1 MASPLCPADRW
12 LPSLEPYAPAPEL
25 APETIRLAFNESAL
39 GPFPAALEA
48 LAAHLATQAGRYPE
62 ADGRLIERLA
72 AIHHLPPEMIVV
84 GNGGDA
90 IIGYVTA
97 AYLRPGDDLI
107 TGWPSFPTYVID
119 AAKQAARVI
128 TVPLRD
134 GAFDL
139 EAIARRIGPRTRL
152 IWVCT
157 PNNPTGG
164 VIDPADLHTFL
175 DSVPEHVLVVIDEA
189 YHEFCAGRPGVADV
203 DAVADHVRARP
214 NVAALRTFSKLF
226 GLAGMRVGWLAAPAP
241 VAAAVAKA
249 RHYYDITG
257 LSALAAIASVGDEDE
272 IARRRELNA
281 QRRARLEAGLTELG
295 RPWLPSQA
303 NFVAVDVAD
312 ADAVSARLLAH
323 GVATRSLAALG
334 APELLRVTVGDDAQI
349 NRLLELLG
357 GPDARPAVR
366 VSSAAEPPRGRPARD

>member
-1 MASPLCPADRW
+1 MISHVSPSDRW
-12 LPSLEPYAPAPEL
+12 PASLQPFASAPEL

-39 GPFPAALEA
+39 GPFPAALQA
-48 LAAHLATQAGRYPE
+48 LAAHLITQAGRYPE

-72 AIHHLPPEMIVV
+72 AVHDLPAETIVV

-90 IIGYVTA
+90 IIGYVSA
-97 AYLRPGDDLI
+97 AYLRPGDELI
-107 TGWPSFPTYVID
+107 TGWPSFPTYLID
-119 AAKQAARVI
+119 AVKQEASAI

-139 EAIARRIGPRTRL
+139 DAMAEHIGPRTRL

-164 VIDPADLHTFL
+164 AVDPEDLRAFL
-175 DSVPEHVLVVIDEA
+175 DAVPEHVLVVIDEA
-189 YHEFCAGRPGVADV
+189 YYEFCAGRPGVEVV
-203 DAVADHVRARP
+203 DAVAEHVRARP

-226 GLAGMRVGWLAAPAP
+226 GLAGMRVGWMAAPAP

-249 RHYYDITG
+249 RHYYDVTG
-257 LSALAAIASVGDEDE
+257 LSALAAIASVGDQDE
-272 IARRRELNA
+272 IARRRDLNA
-281 QRRARLEAGLTELG
+281 EHRERLEVGLAELG
-295 RPWLPSQA
+295 WPWLPSQA
-303 NFVAVDVAD
+303 NFVAVDVGD

-334 APELLRVTVGDDAQI
+334 SPELLRVTVGDEAQLD
-349 NRLLELLG
+349 RLLELLG
-357 GPDARPAVR
+357 KPAAHLR
-366 VSSAAEPPRGRPARD
+366 SVSR

>member
-1 MASPLCPADRW
+1 MSSPSPDARWPA
-12 LPSLEPYAPAPEL
+12 SLEAFAPAPEL
-25 APETIRLAFNESAL
+25 APETIRLAFNESPL

-72 AIHHLPPEMIVV
+72 AKHHLPEETIVL

-90 IIGYVTA
+90 IIGYVSA
-97 AYLRPGDDLI
+97 AYLRPGDEVL
-107 TGWPSFPTYVID
+107 TAWPSFPTYLID
-119 AAKQAARVI
+119 AAKQGATIV
-128 TVPLRD
+128 TVPLRN

-139 EAIARRIGPRTRL
+139 EAMAQRIGERTRVV
-152 IWVCT
+152 WVCT

-164 VIDPADLHTFL
+164 VVDPTDLRAFL
-175 DSVPEHVLVVIDEA
+175 DAVPERVLVVIDEA
-189 YHEFCAGRPGVADV
+189 YHEFSAGRPGSEVV
-203 DAVADHVRARP
+203 DAVAEHVRSRP

-257 LSALAAIASVGDEDE
+257 LSALAAIASVGDEAE

-281 QRRARLEAGLTELG
+281 QRRARLEVGLTELG
-295 RPWLPSQA
+295 RPWLPSEA
-303 NFVAVDVAD
+303 NFVAVDVGD
-312 ADAVSARLLAH
+312 ADAVSARLLEH

-334 APELLRVTVGDDAQI
+334 TPDLLRVTVGDDAQVD
-349 NRLLELLG
+349 RLLELLG
-357 GPDARPAVR
+357 GSRH
-366 VSSAAEPPRGRPARD
+366 

>member
-1 MASPLCPADRW
+1 MTSPVPPNDRW
-12 LPSLEPYAPAPEL
+12 PVSLEPYAPAPEL
-25 APETIRLAFNESAL
+25 APDTIRLAFNESPL

-72 AIHHLPPEMIVV
+72 AVHDLPADMIVL

-90 IIGYVTA
+90 IIGYVSA
-97 AYLRPGDDLI
+97 AYLRPGDEVI
-107 TGWPSFPTYVID
+107 TCWPSFPTYLID
-119 AAKQAARVI
+119 AAKQEANVI
-128 TVPLRD
+128 TVPL
-134 GAFDL
+134 
-139 EAIARRIGPRTRL
+139 ARRRLRPRGDDGPRSGPRTRL
-152 IWVCT
+152 VWVCT

-164 VIDPADLHTFL
+164 VVDPDELRAFL
-175 DSVPEHVLVVIDEA
+175 DAVPEDVLVVVDEA
-189 YHEFCAGRPGVADV
+189 YHEFCAGRPGVAAV
-203 DAVADHVRARP
+203 DAIAEHVRARP

-257 LSALAAIASVGDEDE
+257 LSALAAIASVGDTDE

-281 QRRARLEAGLTELG
+281 QRRARLEAGLTALG

-303 NFVAVDVAD
+303 NFVAVDVGD
-312 ADAVSARLLAH
+312 ADATSARLLGH
-323 GVATRSLAALG
+323 GVATRSLAGLG
-334 APELLRVTVGDDAQI
+334 TPELLRVTVGDEAQI
-349 NRLLELLG
+349 DRLLELLG
-357 GPDARPAVR
+357 RP
-366 VSSAAEPPRGRPARD
+366 GD

>member
-1 MASPLCPADRW
+1 MTSRLSPAGRWPA
-12 LPSLEPYAPAPEL
+12 SLEPFAPAPEL
-25 APETIRLAFNESAL
+25 GPETIRLAFNESAL

-48 LAAHLATQAGRYPE
+48 LAAHLTAQASRYPE

-72 AIHHLPPEMIVV
+72 DIHQLPPQMIVL

-90 IIGYVTA
+90 IIGYVSA
-97 AYLRPGDDLI
+97 AYLRPGDEVL
-107 TGWPSFPTYVID
+107 TGWPSFPTYLID
-119 AAKQAARVI
+119 AAKQEASVI

-139 EAIARRIGPRTRL
+139 EAMARRVGPRTRL

-164 VIDPADLHTFL
+164 VVDPAALHAFL
-175 DSVPEHVLVVIDEA
+175 DAVPEDVLVVVDEA
-189 YHEFCAGRPGVADV
+189 YHEFCAGRPGAEVV
-203 DAVADHVRARP
+203 DAVGEHVRSRP

-226 GLAGMRVGWLAAPAP
+226 GLAGMRVGWLAAPPA

-249 RHYYDITG
+249 RHYYDLTG
-257 LSALAAIASVGDEDE
+257 LSALAALASLGDADE
-272 IARRRELNA
+272 IARRRDLNA
-281 QRRARLEAGLTELG
+281 QRRARLEAGLTRLG

-312 ADAVSARLLAH
+312 ADAVSGRLLAH
-323 GVATRSLAALG
+323 GVATRSLSGLG
-334 APELLRVTVGDDAQI
+334 TPQLLRVTVGDDAQI
-349 NRLLELLG
+349 DRLLELLG
-357 GPDARPAVR
+357 RPLSPGV
-366 VSSAAEPPRGRPARD
+366 EPPRGRRARG

>member
-1 MASPLCPADRW
+1 MTSRMPPADRW
-12 LPSLEPYAPAPEL
+12 PASLEPFAPAPEL
-25 APETIRLAFNESAL
+25 APETIRLAFNESPL

-48 LAAHLATQAGRYPE
+48 LAAHLAIQAGRYPE

-72 AIHHLPPEMIVV
+72 AVHDLPPETIVL

-90 IIGYVTA
+90 IIGYVSA
-97 AYLRPGDDLI
+97 AYLGPGDEVL
-107 TGWPSFPTYVID
+107 TGWPSFPTYLID
-119 AAKQAARVI
+119 AAKQDATVV
-128 TVPLRD
+128 TVPLRH

-139 EAIARRIGPRTRL
+139 EAMAQRISARTRL

-164 VIDPADLHTFL
+164 VVDRGALRAFL
-175 DSVPEHVLVVIDEA
+175 DAVPERVLVVIDEA
-189 YHEFCAGRPGVADV
+189 YHEFCEGEPAGEIV
-203 DAVADHVRARP
+203 DAVAGHVRSRP

-241 VAAAVAKA
+241 VAAAIAKA

-257 LSALAAIASVGDEDE
+257 LSALAAIASVGDESE
-272 IARRRELNA
+272 IARRRALNA
-281 QRRARLEAGLTELG
+281 RRRARLEAGLTELG

-303 NFVAVDVAD
+303 NFVAVDVRD
-312 ADAVSARLLAH
+312 ADAVSVQLLKH

-334 APELLRVTVGDDAQI
+334 TPELLRVTVGDEAQI
-349 NRLLELLG
+349 DRLLELLG
-357 GPDARPAVR
+357 A
-366 VSSAAEPPRGRPARD
+366 PRQ

>member
-1 MASPLCPADRW
+1 MISHVSPAGRWPA
-12 LPSLEPYAPAPEL
+12 SLEPYAPAPEL

-48 LAAHLATQAGRYPE
+48 LTTHLASQAGRYPE

-72 AIHHLPPEMIVV
+72 AIHDLPPEAIVL

-90 IIGYVTA
+90 IIGYVSA
-97 AYLRPGDDLI
+97 AYLRPGDELI
-107 TGWPSFPTYVID
+107 TGWPSFPTYLVD
-119 AAKQAARVI
+119 AAKQEASAV

-139 EAIARRIGPRTRL
+139 EAMARRIGPRTRL

-164 VIDPADLHTFL
+164 VVDPADLRTFL
-175 DSVPEHVLVVIDEA
+175 DRVPEDVLVVVDEA
-189 YHEFCAGRPGVADV
+189 YFEFCAGRPGVEVV
-203 DAVADHVRARP
+203 DTVAEHVRTRP

-241 VAAAVAKA
+241 VAAAVATA

-257 LSALAAIASVGDEDE
+257 LSGLAALASVGDEDE
-272 IARRRELNA
+272 IARRRDLNA
-281 QRRARLEAGLTELG
+281 QRRARLEAGLTALG
-295 RPWLPSQA
+295 RAWLPSQA
-303 NFVAVDVAD
+303 NFIAVDVGD
-312 ADAVSARLLAH
+312 ADAVSARLLEH
-323 GVATRSLAALG
+323 GVATRSLSALG
-334 APELLRVTVGDDAQI
+334 APELLRVTVGDEAQI
-349 NRLLELLG
+349 DRLLELL
-357 GPDARPAVR
+357 
-366 VSSAAEPPRGRPARD
+366 SA

>member
-1 MASPLCPADRW
+1 MTSRMPPADRW
-12 LPSLEPYAPAPEL
+12 PGSLEPFAPAPEL
-25 APETIRLAFNESAL
+25 APETIRLAFNESPL

-72 AIHHLPPEMIVV
+72 AVHDLPPETIVL

-90 IIGYVTA
+90 IIGYVSA
-97 AYLRPGDDLI
+97 AYLGPGDEVL
-107 TGWPSFPTYVID
+107 TGWPSFPTYLID
-119 AAKQAARVI
+119 AAKQDATVV

-139 EAIARRIGPRTRL
+139 EAMAERISARTRL

-164 VIDPADLHTFL
+164 VVDRGALRAFL
-175 DSVPEHVLVVIDEA
+175 DAVPERVLVVIDEA
-189 YHEFCAGRPGVADV
+189 YHEFCEGEPAGEIV
-203 DAVADHVRARP
+203 DAVAEYVRSRP

-241 VAAAVAKA
+241 VAAAIAKA

-257 LSALAAIASVGDEDE
+257 LSALAAIASVGDEAE
-272 IARRRELNA
+272 IARRRALNA
-281 QRRARLEAGLTELG
+281 RRRARLEAGLTELG

-303 NFVAVDVAD
+303 NFVAVDVRD
-312 ADAVSARLLAH
+312 ADAVSAQLLTH

-334 APELLRVTVGDDAQI
+334 TPELLRVTVGDEAQI
-349 NRLLELLG
+349 DRLLELLG
-357 GPDARPAVR
+357 A
-366 VSSAAEPPRGRPARD
+366 PRQ

>member
-1 MASPLCPADRW
+1 MTSPVPPNDRW
-12 LPSLEPYAPAPEL
+12 PVSLEPYAPAPEL
-25 APETIRLAFNESAL
+25 APDTIRLAFNESPL

-72 AIHHLPPEMIVV
+72 AVHDLPADMIVL

-90 IIGYVTA
+90 IIGYVSA
-97 AYLRPGDDLI
+97 AYLRPGDEVI
-107 TGWPSFPTYVID
+107 TCWPSFPTYLID
-119 AAKQAARVI
+119 AAKQEANVI

-139 EAIARRIGPRTRL
+139 EAMTDRVGPRTRL
-152 IWVCT
+152 VWVCT

-164 VIDPADLHTFL
+164 VVDPYELRAFL
-175 DSVPEHVLVVIDEA
+175 DAVPEDVLVVVDEA
-189 YHEFCAGRPGVADV
+189 YHEFCAGRPGVAAV
-203 DAVADHVRARP
+203 DAIAEHVRARP
-214 NVAALRTFSKLF
+214 NVAALCTFSKLF

-257 LSALAAIASVGDEDE
+257 LSALAAIASVGDTDE

-281 QRRARLEAGLTELG
+281 QRRARLEAGLTALG

-303 NFVAVDVAD
+303 NFVAVDVGD
-312 ADAVSARLLAH
+312 ADATSARLLGH
-323 GVATRSLAALG
+323 GVATRSLAGLG
-334 APELLRVTVGDDAQI
+334 TPQLLRVTVGDEAQI
-349 NRLLELLG
+349 DRLLELLG
-357 GPDARPAVR
+357 EPDGST
-366 VSSAAEPPRGRPARD
+366 SSAAARPRGPRAPG